1 MRKIYRIART
11 ELQTLFY
18 SPIAWLILIVFTF
31 QTCMVFVQEM
41 EGYVRSQALGYG
53 VYSVTSRLYASWDG
67 CILECTELPVSL
79 YAIADYGV
87 DEPGV
92 EQWFD

>member
-31 QTCMVFVQEM
+31 QPCMVFVQEM
-41 EGYVRSQALGYG
+41 EGYVRS
-53 VYSVTSRLYASWDG
+53 
-67 CILECTELPVSL
+67 
-79 YAIADYGV
+79 
-87 DEPGV
+87 
-92 EQWFD
+92 

>member
-53 VYSVTSRLYASWDG
+53 VYSVTSRLYASWTG
-67 CILECTELPVSL
+67 TELPVSL

>member
-53 VYSVTSRLYASWDG
+53 VYSVTSRLYASG
-67 CILECTELPVSL
+67 RVYSRMYRITCIFICHC
-79 YAIADYGV
+79 
-87 DEPGV
+87 
-92 EQWFD
+92 

>member
-53 VYSVTSRLYASWDG
+53 VYSVTSRLYASWTG
-67 CILECTELPVSL
+67 VLPVSL